1 MQTFIAF
8 LNDVPLAGLMLVVAL
23 GYTLGRQSIR
33 GISLGPAGG
42 TLAVAL
48 LVGAMG
54 LSFKDMYGSEDP
66 RLTLGTLGF
75 ALFIYS
81 VGLEAGPRFFSSLLG
96 GAGWKIAGVCLT
108 VNLLAVAIAIVCGL
122 LFGLDDS
129 VTAGVLSGALTSA
142 PTYAA
147 AAEVC
152 SNQNTLT
159 LSFALTYPFGLIGV
173 VLMVM
178 FLPRAMRDD
187 LSTGTSEIGDVADT
201 EVSDDPEVTRA
212 FSVDNDG
219 TAGKSLHELELTRRT
234 GCYVITILR
243 DGEIVIPTADT
254 CLKAGDHLQA
264 KGRIDELLEFQPL
277 VGPEIHDREFRRRL
291 PPPRR
296 VRVFNRVGIGK
307 SLAELDLTGRHRVL
321 VTSIDRAG
329 IIHEPSADFV
339 IQRAD
344 ILRVAGPRRELRQVA
359 HELGRFER
367 PTGETDIAVYAGGIV
382 LGMLIANIDF
392 GVFDLRLGYASGLLL
407 AGVLLGRFRR
417 IGRIS
422 THVPRPARQLVRD
435 LGILLFIAETGV
447 RATDSTLADINGVIL
462 LTLLAGML
470 TTTVPVVAGIHLARR
485 RLKMKPADSWGAVG
499 GAMTSSAALVAIRR
513 AADSNEPAL
522 SYTAAYA
529 VASVL
534 VTLAGR
540 LVVRVMS

>member
-8 LNDVPLAGLMLVVAL
+8 LNDIPLAGMMLVVAL

-48 LVGAMG
+48 VVGAMG
-54 LSFKDMYGSEDP
+54 LSFHDMYGSDDP
-66 RLTLGTLGF
+66 HLTLGSLGF

-96 GAGWKIAGVCLT
+96 GAGWKIACVCLI
-108 VNLLAVAIAIVCGL
+108 VNVLAVAVAILCGL

-129 VTAGVLSGALTSA
+129 VTAGLLSGALTSA

-152 SNQNTLT
+152 SDQAALT
-159 LSFALTYPFGLIGV
+159 LSFALTYPFGLVGM

-178 FLPRAMRDD
+178 FLPRAMQDD
-187 LSTGTSEIGDVADT
+187 LSAGTSEIEDLSET
-201 EVSDDPEVTRA
+201 EEADDPEVTRA
-212 FSVDNDG
+212 FAVQNDD
-219 TAGKSLHELELTRRT
+219 TAGTSLKELQLTRRT

-243 DGEIVIPTADT
+243 DGQVVIPTADT
-254 CLKAGDHLQA
+254 CLQLGDHIQA
-264 KGRIDELLEFQPL
+264 KGRIDELLKFQPL
-277 VGPEIHDREFRRRL
+277 VGPEIHNREFRRQL

-296 VRVFNRVGIGK
+296 VRVHNRAGIGK
-307 SLAELDLTGRHRVL
+307 SLAELNLTAKHQVL
-321 VTSIDRAG
+321 ITSIDRAG
-329 IIHEPSADFV
+329 IVHEPAADFV

-344 ILRVAGPRRELRQVA
+344 ILRAAGPKQALRQVA

-367 PTGETDIAVYAGGIV
+367 PAGETDIAIYAGGIFFGI
-382 LGMLIANIDF
+382 LLANINF
-392 GVFDLRLGYASGLLL
+392 GVIDLELGYASGLLL
-407 AGVLLGRFRR
+407 AGVLIGRFRR

-422 THVPRPARQLVRD
+422 TYVPRPARQLVRD
-435 LGILLFIAETGV
+435 FGILLFIAETGV
-447 RATDSTLADINGVIL
+447 RSTENTLPDINGVIL

-470 TTTVPVVAGIHLARR
+470 TTTLPVVAGIYIARR
-485 RLKMKPADSWGAVG
+485 RLLLRPADSWGAVG

-534 VTLAGR
+534 ITLAGR
-540 LVVRVMS
+540 LVVRIMS

>member
-1 MQTFIAF
+1 MQSFIAF
-8 LNDVPLAGLMLVVAL
+8 LNEVPLAGLMLVVAL

-42 TLAVAL
+42 TLAIAL
-48 LVGAMG
+48 LVGFLG
-54 LSFKDMYGSEDP
+54 LSFRDMYGSEDP
-66 RLTLGTLGF
+66 HLTLGTLGF

-96 GAGWKIAGVCLT
+96 GAGWKMAAVCLT
-108 VNLLAVAIAIVCGL
+108 VNGVAVTIAIACGL
-122 LFGLDDS
+122 LFRLDDS

-152 SNQNTLT
+152 SNQQTLT
-159 LSFALTYPFGLIGV
+159 LSFALTYPFGLIGM
-173 VLMVM
+173 VLMVV
-178 FLPRAMRDD
+178 FLPQAMRDD
-187 LSTGTSEIGDVADT
+187 LSTDSGEIGDVADD
-201 EVSDDPEVTRA
+201 EYSDDLEVTRA
-212 FSVDNDG
+212 FSVDKVG
-219 TAGKSLHELELTRRT
+219 SAGKSLRELELTRRT

-243 DGEIVIPTADT
+243 DGEIVMPSADT
-254 CLKAGDHLQA
+254 CLQAGDHLQA
-264 KGRIDELLEFQPL
+264 KGRIDELLKLQPL
-277 VGPEIHDREFRRRL
+277 IGPEIHDREFRRRL
-291 PPPRR
+291 PPQRR
-296 VRVFNRVGIGK
+296 VRVLNRDGIAK

-321 VTSIDRAG
+321 VTSIDRGG

-344 ILRVAGPRRELRQVA
+344 ILHVAGPRREVRQVA
-359 HELGRFER
+359 RELGQFES
-367 PTGETDIAVYAGGIV
+367 PTGETDIAIYAGGIV

-392 GVFDLRLGYASGLLL
+392 GLFGVRLGYASGLLF
-407 AGVLLGRFRR
+407 AGVVLGRFRR

-422 THVPRPARQLVRD
+422 THVPRQARQLVRD

-447 RATDSTLADINGVIL
+447 RSTESRLSDIDGGIL
-462 LTLLAGML
+462 LTLFAGVL
-470 TTTVPVVAGIHLARR
+470 TTTVPVVAGIYLARR
-485 RLKMKPADSWGAVG
+485 CLKMKPTDSWGAVG

-522 SYTAAYA
+522 SYTATYA

-534 VTLAGR
+534 VTLAGH